1 MAICYK
7 NYEKSWFFWYR
18 QGAQTFFE
26 QFRRTE
32 DWHLG
37 ELKMASRRTH
47 RRIVTQ
53 YFPTRSQEKY
63 ELRELVRRIHVMIVS
78 N

>member
-1 MAICYK
+1 MSVASHLVSLNYFFVLQKVFFKSPNMACL
-7 NYEKSWFFWYR
+7 WA

-26 QFRRTE
+26 QFRRTQ

-37 ELKMASRRTH
+37 ELKMASRRI
-47 RRIVTQ
+47 R
-53 YFPTRSQEKY
+53 Y
-63 ELRELVRRIHVMIVS
+63 S